1 MDNKDNK
8 DNKDDQFEKIRLKLE
23 ANEFEFFYELVIDML
38 AKISGKLYLSSKF
51 DSLFSPYMLCR
62 YISMRPNLLKY
73 AELLNLVNSVSKLT
87 KIQFYKFAY
96 AVLPKSEYVFIK
108 YIKKPEITHE
118 EENNK
123 INGLD
128 NDSVF
133 NLE

>member
-1 MDNKDNK
+1 MDN
-8 DNKDDQFEKIRLKLE
+8 QFDKIRVKLE
-23 ANEFEFFYELVIDML
+23 VNEFEFFYELVVDML

-62 YISMRPNLLKY
+62 YISMRQDLLKY
-73 AELLNLVNSVSKLT
+73 AELLNFVNSTSKLT
-87 KIQFYKFAY
+87 KIQFYKLAY

-108 YIKKPEITHE
+108 YIKKPEVSHE

-123 INGLD
+123 INDL
-128 NDSVF
+128 NNNSVF